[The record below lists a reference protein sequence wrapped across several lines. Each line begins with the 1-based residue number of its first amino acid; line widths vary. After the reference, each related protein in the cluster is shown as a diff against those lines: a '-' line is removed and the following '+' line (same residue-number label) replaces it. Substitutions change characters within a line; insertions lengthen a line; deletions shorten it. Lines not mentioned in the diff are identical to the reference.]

1 MTASLGRGCSYCVHS
16 LKRKENEVAVKNIFK
31 GFILILASAA
41 TAAITTFVYHKIL
54 VGGITL
60 DDMKYQ
66 DFVSI
71 SLTALG
77 LMMTILGFFVA
88 AAGVIG
94 WATIESKLKDHSIT
108 YFKEQLSKDGP
119 LRAEF
124 EQLLAEIAYEGI
136 DNLKAALNPQA
147 ETEYND

>member
-1 MTASLGRGCSYCVHS
+1 M
-16 LKRKENEVAVKNIFK
+16 KNFFK
-31 GFILILASAA
+31 GFIFVLASSA
-41 TAAITTFVYHKIL
+41 TAAVTTFVYHKVL
-54 VGGITL
+54 GGGIAL
-60 DDMKYQ
+60 DDIKYQ

-94 WATIESKLKDHSIT
+94 WTTIESKLRDHSIS

-124 EQLLAEIAYEGI
+124 EQLLSDIAYEGI
-136 DNLKAALNPQA
+136 DNLKTELN
-147 ETEYND
+147 TKTDTKYND